1 MIKEKPLILL
11 LIGIFSLASIVSC
24 NNDDTQDQIT
34 IDDEIFDPNSSLNTI
49 FDGKIFSIP
58 SPVQTAYL
66 IKQLDLPFDATLLI
80 DNSNDGEYVSEFKQ
94 ALNLGMYGTDLG
106 YSTLYNQKSATM
118 KYLTSV
124 EKLASE
130 LGLDAAFDTGFLS
143 SYDENRQEDSLI
155 LLMSDAFRQA
165 DNFLKRANRKSTS
178 ALILAG
184 GWIESLNIAC
194 QLNENR
200 SSPAIERRIG
210 EQKRSLSSII
220 EILKVYTSKDTNKE
234 LIAEMES
241 LKESFDKVM
250 MTYEY
255 AAPETDAENKLTT
268 FNHKLDIA
276 IDKSILQ
283 EIKTKIAQIRS
294 NIIKV

>member
-1 MIKEKPLILL
+1 MMKEKPLILL
-11 LIGIFSLASIVSC
+11 LIWIFSLASIVSC
-24 NNDDTQDQIT
+24 NDNDTEGQNT
-34 IDDEIFDPNSSLNTI
+34 IDEEVFDPNSSLNTI

-66 IKQLDLPFDATLLI
+66 IRQLDLPFDATLLI
-80 DNSNDGEYVSEFKQ
+80 DNSNDGKYVSEFKQ

-106 YSTLYNQKSATM
+106 YSTLYNQKSTTM

-124 EKLASE
+124 EKLANK
-130 LGLDAAFDTGFLS
+130 LGLDASFDTSFLS
-143 SYDENRQEDSLI
+143 YFDKNSQEDSLI
-155 LLMSDAFRQA
+155 LLMSNAFRQA

-210 EQKRSLSSII
+210 EQKRSLNSII
-220 EILKVYTSKDTNKE
+220 EILKEYSSKDTNGE
-234 LIAEMES
+234 LIAELES
-241 LKESFDKVM
+241 LKESFDKVI

-255 AAPETDAENKLTT
+255 AAPETDAEKKLTT
-268 FNHKLDIA
+268 FNHKLDIE